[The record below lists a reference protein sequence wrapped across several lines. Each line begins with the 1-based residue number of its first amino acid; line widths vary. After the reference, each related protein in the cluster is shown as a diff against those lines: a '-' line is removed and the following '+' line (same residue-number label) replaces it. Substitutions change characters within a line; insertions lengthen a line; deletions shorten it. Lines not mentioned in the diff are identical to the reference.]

1 MSHRKALRVIGQ
13 SLEAAR
19 LSEFEMTCNG
29 SDYVVSSEN
38 LTPAEEWIL
47 RHAVTPTEAG
57 RGAFSSQRQVG
68 SACFSCA
75 AISRL
80 DDQAKRQRRNDT
92 LPNNE
97 SYSRLSQ
104 LLRVLGDY
112 LDQRNVSGFR
122 ILWKQNSA
130 NVDFNS
136 PEDGQTDSRI
146 FSAEKLQQL
155 SSHLRFR
162 RSSGTR
168 FESRT
173 GLNRSK

>member
-1 MSHRKALRVIGQ
+1 MGHSKALRVIGQ

-19 LSEFEMTCNG
+19 LSEFEVSCDG
-29 SDYVVSSEN
+29 SDYVLSSEN

-47 RHAVTPTEAG
+47 QHAITPTEAG
-57 RGAFSSQRQVG
+57 RGAFSLQRQVG
-68 SACFSCA
+68 SACFSSA

-80 DDQAKRQRRNDT
+80 DDQAKRQRRSDT
-92 LPNNE
+92 LPTNK

-136 PEDGQTDSRI
+136 PENGQSDSRT

-162 RSSGTR
+162 RSRGTR

-173 GLNRSK
+173 GLNRAK